1 MILTPEHPVKSA
13 AAIKVL
19 IVDDSAIVRKLLARE
34 LSKDR
39 MINVIATA
47 ADPYIA
53 RDKIVALRPD
63 VITLD
68 VEMPRMDG
76 ITFLKKLMEHMPIPV
91 VVVSSLTGQG
101 TQTALDAMS
110 AGAVDVV
117 LEDLERLSLLF
128 PQERRTAGD
137 RQHGVDVVCIRG
149 NGHTRRPACEQRGCG
164 ERGEEPARKHQGVCV
179 SKCPP
184 KPKRIADSTLF

>member
-91 VVVSSLTGQG
+91 VVVSSLT
-101 TQTALDAMS
+101 DRKS
-110 AGAVDVV
+110 VV
-117 LEDLERLSLLF
+117 
-128 PQERRTAGD
+128 
-137 RQHGVDVVCIRG
+137 
-149 NGHTRRPACEQRGCG
+149 
-164 ERGEEPARKHQGVCV
+164 
-179 SKCPP
+179 
-184 KPKRIADSTLF
+184 